1 MRSCDESGFTFHV
14 LRFTIPLLAFPIGMA
29 EENSWLQK
37 FQKLLDD
44 RGWRSERELTRT
56 HRFVHFWVL
65 LGKSFVRNRC
75 PVRASA
81 LSYTTLLALIPMLAV
96 ALGITNSLLK
106 KEGEEQ
112 IYHYI
117 DKFISTVIPP
127 SSGQT

>member
-81 LSYTTLLALIPMLAV
+81 LSYTDRKSTRL
-96 ALGITNSLLK
+96 NSSH
-106 KEGEEQ
+106 G
-112 IYHYI
+112 YI
-117 DKFISTVIPP
+117 
-127 SSGQT
+127 